1 MGTTS
6 ARQALVDLMQLPAAG
21 HNKPPSTIEFSHETV
36 RALDAWMA
44 EHPVIQSEEEAREA
58 KLLHDRAFNADK
70 DMDAERAA
78 QVKPLNDQ
86 VKQINEQYREPR
98 SRLQTAISL
107 LLARIDGFRQAE
119 EARRHAE
126 AEEKRRAAEEA
137 QRIADEAARRALE
150 AKENADAGEIGLSVI
165 AAEVEAKNAQQAALV
180 AERVADRADKN
191 QSVRVAGGFRR
202 ALAARTRETLCL
214 DDAHAAIDSI
224 GVTDK
229 IREAILSSARD
240 YRKQF
245 GELPDGV
252 NAETERAI

>member
-1 MGTTS
+1 MEI
-6 ARQALVDLMQLPAAG
+6 G
-21 HNKPPSTIEFSHETV
+21 HNRPPGTIEFSHETV

-137 QRIADEAARRALE
+137 QRIADAASQRALE
-150 AKENADAGEIGLSVI
+150 TRENADAGEIGLSVI
-165 AAEVEAKNAQQAALV
+165 AAEVEAEQARKAAITAL
-180 AERVADRADKN
+180 RVSARADKEVP
-191 QSVRVAGGFRR
+191 VRIGGGFRR
-202 ALAARTRETLCL
+202 ALAARTQETLIV

-229 IREAILSSARD
+229 IKEAILSSARD